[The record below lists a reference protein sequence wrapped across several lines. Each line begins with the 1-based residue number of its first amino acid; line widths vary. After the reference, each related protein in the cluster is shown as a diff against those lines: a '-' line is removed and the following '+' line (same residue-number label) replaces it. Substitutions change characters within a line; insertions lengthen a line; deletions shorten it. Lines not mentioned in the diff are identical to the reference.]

1 MSWDLQ
7 FPRVRHDNE
16 AQGITDLYEYTLTH
30 VAAFVLSASAQ
41 EFLSV
46 ERTLIEGVLQPSV
59 WRALL
64 SMDIWCIM
72 ARYVLPSPISV
83 SRHISVCSVLLF
95 TIVVLE
101 PGVTTHGRHATR

>member
-7 FPRVRHDNE
+7 FPEVRHSDE
-16 AQGITDLYEYTLTH
+16 LDELHRMTDLYEYTVTH
-30 VAAFVLSASAQ
+30 VAAVIISASAQ

-46 ERTLIEGVLQPSV
+46 EQILVEGVMQPSV

-72 ARYVLPSPISV
+72 ARYVLP
-83 SRHISVCSVLLF
+83 VLTPVF
-95 TIVVLE
+95 
-101 PGVTTHGRHATR
+101 